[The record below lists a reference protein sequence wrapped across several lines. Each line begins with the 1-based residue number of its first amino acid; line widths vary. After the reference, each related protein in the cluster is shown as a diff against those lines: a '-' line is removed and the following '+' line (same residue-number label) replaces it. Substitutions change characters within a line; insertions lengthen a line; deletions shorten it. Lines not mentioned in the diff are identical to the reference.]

1 MEICAPFPICD
12 HTARFEIMADEVF
25 RRHGRRWK
33 PRTMRVNRSYLRN
46 QILPWFA
53 DRPVGAI
60 SRREV
65 RQWFAS
71 LNQTPAAA
79 NRSLPILSVILREA
93 EIHGHRPEGSNPC
106 SGIRRYRRRGRE
118 RFLAPEEL
126 RELGAALAKRE
137 AGAPLPTA
145 VVRLL
150 LTTGCRQGEVRA
162 LRWRD
167 YREGHLFL
175 PDSKTGPRTVWLS
188 SAAQRLLD
196 RLPRTNEWVFPT
208 PEGDRP
214 MSSGTLYAFWRS
226 VRVVSGLADVRL
238 HDLRHTYASLAL
250 RQGETVLAIGR
261 LLGHQNP
268 ATTLRYTHFAP
279 AAMRDAVEAVGAVV
293 GA

>member
-1 MEICAPFPICD
+1 MEIRSLFQTCD
-12 HTARFEIMADEVF
+12 HATRFDILADEVF
-25 RRHGRRWK
+25 RRYSRRWK

-53 DRPVGAI
+53 GRPVGAI
-60 SRREV
+60 SRSEV

-71 LNQTPAAA
+71 LNATPAAA

-106 SGIRRYRRRGRE
+106 SGVRRYRRRGRE
-118 RFLAPEEL
+118 RFLTPEEL

-137 AGAPLPTA
+137 AEVPLRTA

-150 LTTGCRQGEVRA
+150 LITGCRQGEVRA

-196 RLPRTNEWVFPT
+196 RLPRTHEWVFPT
-208 PEGDRP
+208 PEGDKP
-214 MSSGTLYAFWRS
+214 MSSDTLYAFWRS
-226 VRVVSGLADVRL
+226 LREVAGLPDVRL

-261 LLGHQNP
+261 LLGHRDP

-279 AAMRDAVEAVGAVV
+279 AAMRDAVEAVGSVV

>member
-1 MEICAPFPICD
+1 MGNCAPLQICHD
-12 HTARFEIMADEVF
+12 AARFEIVADEVF
-25 RRHGRRWK
+25 RRYGRRWK
-33 PRTMRVNRSYLRN
+33 PRTVRVNRSYLRN

-60 SRREV
+60 SHSEV
-65 RQWFAS
+65 RRWFAS
-71 LNQTPAAA
+71 LNATPAAA
-79 NRSLPILSVILREA
+79 NRSLPILSIILREA

-106 SGIRRYRRRGRE
+106 SGIRRYHRRGRE
-118 RFLAPEEL
+118 RFLTAEEL
-126 RELGAALAKRE
+126 PQLGAALAKRD
-137 AGAPLPTA
+137 ADAPLSTA

-150 LTTGCRQGEVRA
+150 LITGCRQGEVRG

-196 RLPRTNEWVFPT
+196 ALPRTSEWVFPT
-208 PEGDRP
+208 AEGDKP
-214 MSSGTLYAFWRS
+214 MSSDTLYGFWRS
-226 VRVVSGLADVRL
+226 ARVLAGLPDVRL

-250 RQGETVLAIGR
+250 RQGETLLAIGR
-261 LLGHQNP
+261 LLGHRDP

-279 AAMRDAVEAVGAVV
+279 AAMREAVEAVGSVI

>member
-1 MEICAPFPICD
+1 MQICFPLPICG
-12 HTARFEIMADEVF
+12 HGARFEVIADEVF
-25 RRHGRRWK
+25 RRYGRRWK
-33 PRTMRVNRSYLRN
+33 PRTVRVNRSYLRN

-53 DRPVGAI
+53 GRPVGAI
-60 SRREV
+60 SRNEV

-93 EIHGHRPEGSNPC
+93 EIHGYRAEGSNPC

-118 RFLAPEEL
+118 RFLTAGEL
-126 RELGAALAKRE
+126 RQLGAALAKRE
-137 AGAPLPTA
+137 PETPLPTA

-150 LTTGCRQGEVRA
+150 LITGCRQGEVRA

-196 RLPRTNEWVFPT
+196 RLPRTSEWAFPSADS
-208 PEGDRP
+208 DRP
-214 MSSGTLYAFWRS
+214 MSSDTLYGFWRS
-226 VRVVSGLADVRL
+226 LRAVSGLRDVRL

-261 LLGHQNP
+261 LLGHRDP

-279 AAMRDAVEAVGAVV
+279 AAMRDAVEAVGSVV

>member
-1 MEICAPFPICD
+1 MEICPPFPTCD
-12 HTARFEIMADEVF
+12 HATRFDILADEVF
-25 RRHGRRWK
+25 RRYGRRWK
-33 PRTMRVNRSYLRN
+33 PRTVRVNRSYLRN

-53 DRPVGAI
+53 GRPVGAI
-60 SRREV
+60 SRSEV

-71 LNQTPAAA
+71 LNETPAAA

-118 RFLAPEEL
+118 RFLTPEEL

-137 AGAPLPTA
+137 AEAPLPTT

-150 LTTGCRQGEVRA
+150 LITGCRQGEVRA

-175 PDSKTGPRTVWLS
+175 RDSKTGPRTVWLS

-196 RLPRTNEWVFPT
+196 RLTRTSEWVFPAA
-208 PEGDRP
+208 EGSRP
-214 MSSGTLYAFWRS
+214 MSSDALYCFWRS
-226 VRVVSGLADVRL
+226 LRVVSGLPDVRL

-261 LLGHQNP
+261 LLGHRDP

-279 AAMRDAVEAVGAVV
+279 VAMREAVEAVGLVV